1 MQNVKFGL
9 EQEQRYRD
17 EFSGVSETLKTQYT
31 NRQID
36 ISRPDELYAGQL
48 KTGKMS
54 LTEQAKIDIKKDAW
68 LVKEEY
74 TVEYILEKG
83 ASKNF
88 LNALDKAGIK
98 YKIGNQLPKY

>member
-1 MQNVKFGL
+1 
-9 EQEQRYRD
+9 
-17 EFSGVSETLKTQYT
+17 
-31 NRQID
+31 
-36 ISRPDELYAGQL
+36 
-48 KTGKMS
+48 MS

-98 YKIGNQLPKY
+98 YKIGNQLPKF